1 MRAKDDSSKRLLDAP
16 APSKVVH
23 ENPWKEAA
31 FFTDRASN
39 RCLKNGLE
47 STWTSIDLDTLK
59 TFAMPRKTG
68 NRGYTGC
75 KRFALA
81 AALIVALGCLQ
92 HLRAGDIKI
101 TIPKRSQLT
110 PVQRMNR
117 EGVEQINKRH
127 FNKARELFYKAYLFD
142 PGDPFTLNNL
152 GYVAE
157 LEGQV
162 ERAQA
167 FYAMAAA
174 QSTEARIDKASIK
187 ELKGESLASAIST
200 FGDVQMQVNR
210 SNVKAVGLLS
220 EGRIREAD
228 TLLQQTLALDPKN
241 AFTLNNVGVAK
252 ESQGDYG
259 EALKYYNAAANAHV
273 EDPVIVTMNGSWRG
287 KSVSDMA
294 RSSAD
299 RLCKRMKTLQNDDAQ
314 VTLLNLRGVS
324 AANRNDWRA
333 AQDYFSQA
341 YRLGPDNAF
350 SLNNQGFMAERNG
363 DLESAEDFYRQARA
377 AGGSNDR
384 VGLATR
390 PAAEGAKLSS
400 VADTSDGKVSSAID
414 LASEARHRQGGPVEL
429 KRRDGT
435 TVNSSPDSPQ
445 TTPTRPNPEPPQ
457 PDNPQ
462 Q

>member
-1 MRAKDDSSKRLLDAP
+1 METVAMSRRHTDTRGRRRYKCL
-16 APSKVVH
+16 
-23 ENPWKEAA
+23 A
-31 FFTDRASN
+31 FAT
-39 RCLKNGLE
+39 
-47 STWTSIDLDTLK
+47 
-59 TFAMPRKTG
+59 
-68 NRGYTGC
+68 
-75 KRFALA
+75 
-81 AALIVALGCLQ
+81 ALILAVGCSRD
-92 HLRAGDIKI
+92 LRAGDIKI

-110 PVQRMNR
+110 PVQRLNR

-162 ERAQA
+162 ERAQT
-167 FYAMAAA
+167 FYAMATA

-200 FGDVQMQVNR
+200 FHDVQMQVNR
-210 SNVKAVGLLS
+210 SNVRAVGLLS

-228 TLLQQTLALDPKN
+228 ALLEQTLALDPKN

-252 ESQGDYG
+252 ESQGEYG

-287 KSVSDMA
+287 KAVSDMA
-294 RSSAD
+294 RASAD
-299 RLCKRMKTLQNDDAQ
+299 RLRKRMKTLQSDEAQ

-350 SLNNQGFMAERNG
+350 SLNNQGFIAERNG
-363 DLESAEDFYRQARA
+363 DLESAEDFYRQARE

-384 VGLATR
+384 IGLATR
-390 PAAEGAKLSS
+390 PAAEGLKLSS
-400 VADTSDGKVSSAID
+400 VADTSDGKVSGAIEV
-414 LASEARHRQGGPVEL
+414 ASEAKHRQGGAIEL
-429 KRRDGT
+429 KRRDGS
-435 TVNSSPDSPQ
+435 TVDSTQSSPATSP
-445 TTPTRPNPEPPQ
+445 TPPNQQ
-457 PDNPQ
+457 PNPQ